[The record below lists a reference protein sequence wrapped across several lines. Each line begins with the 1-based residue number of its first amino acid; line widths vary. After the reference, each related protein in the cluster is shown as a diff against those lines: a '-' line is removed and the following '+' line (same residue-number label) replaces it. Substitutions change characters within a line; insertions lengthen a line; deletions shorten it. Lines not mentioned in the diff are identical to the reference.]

1 MKQKLFT
8 LLTLLVLC
16 VTGAWADDVYECYH
30 NGTSVVNTSNYFSSG
45 NSLMASG
52 YNSNMTITFTNNNGD
67 EITSSKFTKMTS
79 GKGVDFTVSDDHTAS
94 VFVVAVTKDKT
105 SNNGIKLKKQNG
117 DNWDDVESYTSAP
130 TTTYTRYETSFS
142 NLEPGTYRMER
153 NGQENAAVYVKVVET
168 ATSSG
173 AYTITKSDHANGDF
187 TISSSS
193 ADEGDVITLSANP
206 NDGFMFNSWK
216 IHKTGYVEQTIEPES
231 NTANTT
237 FTMPAYDVTVK
248 AYFAAIPFII
258 THTAAEHGTYTIQV
272 AAEEP
277 VSENTVGYIGQTV
290 YLVATPDDGYVLSA
304 WNVKDADN
312 NDVTVTN
319 NQFTMPAKAVTIS
332 PVFSEPIVLN
342 TLFSMT
348 NITGPTESLSK
359 GDVADVEA
367 TFTQGGSAEVFQN
380 SSGTMF
386 YNNNSINLNGSGSS
400 YLHVIFPNNVI
411 LQAGDVI
418 DAELLTGA
426 LKVSAST
433 SSASSITLPYT
444 IKTTDTKLIGATGLY
459 FFKDGAAQVTS
470 VTIKGQGAISDFA
483 IISSTTP
490 TVAIGNESTITYTSS
505 STGAV
510 TFTSSD
516 NAVASITDGGVIT
529 AKEGGTATITI
540 NQDADETYRAALAKI
555 TVTVPE
561 VVFVKIKT
569 LGGSS
574 TKVTG
579 TMDVTTGIT
588 ADVNLS
594 SNRKMDKGKYVGF
607 TLNGENAIQT
617 GDIIE
622 VKLSAAGQGGK
633 FIFYDSKGDNPTVL
647 YNTNVSPDEAK
658 VYRFVV
664 PAAMNGVKTT
674 YLRRGGDNSGINE
687 GFNPVFEYIA
697 ICRPSGEIT
706 LNASGYATYSSAT
719 NFLISGAKAYEATL
733 NTADKKITCTEV
745 EAVPAGAGVLL
756 FGDAG
761 AKVAIINTT
770 SADALTDND
779 LKGTT
784 QAGGTLATF
793 DTAKYYY
800 ALSGDTFK
808 HYTGSAFVENKAYF
822 ESDTELNSK
831 AFTIVFD
838 GETTG
843 INAIEE
849 VAPVTTKTRKVVKN
863 GRLVIET
870 ANGEFTVSGARI
882 K

>member
-1 MKQKLFT
+1 MDSGGITKTQKPMKQKLFT

-16 VTGAWADDVYECYH
+16 VTGAWGQTTFKCKL
-30 NGTSVVNTSNYFSSG
+30 NGSVVQERNDGNSGDFFSFSFSSG
-45 NSLMASG
+45 SYGWKSG
-52 YNSNMTITFTNNNGD
+52 TDVTGCTYDGVNYTSAMKFDSKPTLSFTTTQSATVIVVQSTSKN
-67 EITSSKFTKMTS
+67 SSKAPKLDNTEMTTSESITGANVWTKTEVS
-79 GKGVDFTVSDDHTAS
+79 AGTHTVKYNTEIWIHCVYVIYPAPGKAYKVTA
-94 VFVVAVTKDKT
+94 T
-105 SNNGIKLKKQNG
+105 SNNT
-117 DNWDDVESYTSAP
+117 NWGTASSSESSLDKGEKATITATPKAGYEFTSWDVTGEGASLSSNTTNP
-130 TTTYTRYETSFS
+130 TTLTI
-142 NLEPGTYRMER
+142 GT
-153 NGQENAAVYVKVVET
+153 AD
-168 ATSSG
+168 AT
-173 AYTITKSDHANGDF
+173 
-187 TISSSS
+187 
-193 ADEGDVITLSANP
+193 V
-206 NDGFMFNSWK
+206 
-216 IHKTGYVEQTIEPES
+216 
-231 NTANTT
+231 TAN
-237 FTMPAYDVTVK
+237 FT
-248 AYFAAIPFII
+248 AINYAI
-258 THTAAEHGTYTIQV
+258 THNDATGGTYTISV
-272 AAEEP
+272 AGGDA
-277 VSENTVGYIGQTV
+277 VSTNTTATIGQTIT
-290 YLVATPDDGYVLSA
+290 LAGTPTNPAETAIA

-332 PVFSEPIVLN
+332 PVFSEPIVL
-342 TLFSMT
+342 TTFFSMT

-380 SSGTMF
+380 ASSGTMF
-386 YNNNSINLNGSGSS
+386 FNNNSINLNGSSSS

-459 FFKDGAAQVTS
+459 FFKNGSAQVTS

-483 IISSTTP
+483 ITSSTTP

-633 FIFYDSKGDNPTVL
+633 FIFYDSKGDNPTEL

-674 YLRRGGDNSGINE
+674 YLRRDDDSGINV
-687 GFNPVFEYIA
+687 GFNPFFEYIA

-784 QAGGTLATF
+784 QADGTLATF

>member
-1 MKQKLFT
+1 MKTK
-8 LLTLLVLC
+8 LLTILSLLVMC
-16 VTGAWADDVYECYH
+16 VTGAWA
-30 NGTSVVNTSNYFSSG
+30 
-45 NSLMASG
+45 
-52 YNSNMTITFTNNNGD
+52 
-67 EITSSKFTKMTS
+67 
-79 GKGVDFTVSDDHTAS
+79 
-94 VFVVAVTKDKT
+94 
-105 SNNGIKLKKQNG
+105 Q
-117 DNWDDVESYTSAP
+117 
-130 TTTYTRYETSFS
+130 TTYTYTGYSTQIVNGWTHNYGDTYVGRKGSNYTPENGGLPTGNSNIFAAFQVTSTSKIKVTFVWTKTNGDLSGKSIALASIDKNTYDKLALASTATTNEVKYSIDNFS
-142 NLEPGTYRMER
+142 SSQSKEVAINRSNANTEIDFEFDNAVNSGYYVVYTANSINASALIKKITVTPKASYSVTYNPNNGTE
-153 NGQENAAVYVKVVET
+153 EADVTDNAASTVADCPNTWTVPTNKLFSGWNT
-168 ATSSG
+168 AADGSGDAYAVGAAVTSTLTLYAQWAD
-173 AYTITKSDHANGDF
+173 AYTVTFNLQGHG
-187 TISSSS
+187 S
-193 ADEGDVITLSANP
+193 AIAAQNIVSGGKVT
-206 NDGFMFNSWK
+206 
-216 IHKTGYVEQTIEPES
+216 EP
-231 NTANTT
+231 
-237 FTMPAYDVTVK
+237 
-248 AYFAAIPFII
+248 
-258 THTAAEHGTYTIQV
+258 
-272 AAEEP
+272 
-277 VSENTVGYIGQTV
+277 
-290 YLVATPDDGYVLSA
+290 ATPTADDGYLFRGWYKESA
-304 WNVKDADN
+304 CTNAWDFD
-312 NDVTVTN
+312 NDVVSAATEL
-319 NQFTMPAKAVTIS
+319 FAKWVEAT
-332 PVFSEPIVLN
+332 

-348 NITGPTESLSK
+348 DITGPSESLSK

-380 SSGTMF
+380 ASSGTMF
-386 YNNNSINLNGSGSS
+386 FNNNSINLNGSGGS

-444 IKTTDTKLIGATGLY
+444 IKTTDTNLIGATGLY
-459 FFKDGAAQVTS
+459 FFKDESAQVTS
-470 VTIKGQGAISDFA
+470 LTIKGQGAISDFA
-483 IISSTTP
+483 ITSSTTP

-674 YLRRGGDNSGINE
+674 YLRRGGDDSGINE
-687 GFNPVFEYIA
+687 GFNPFFEYIA

-719 NFLISGAKAYEATL
+719 NFLISGAKAYKATL
-733 NTADKKITCTEV
+733 NTADKEITCTEV

-784 QAGGTLATF
+784 QADGTLATF

-808 HYTGSAFVENKAYF
+808 HYTGAAFAANKAYL
-822 ESDTELNSK
+822 ESVTELSSK
-831 AFTIVFD
+831 LSLIFDD
-838 GETTG
+838 GETTTIDNLTISQSDKNAQMYNLSGQKVNESYKG
-843 INAIEE
+843 I
-849 VAPVTTKTRKVVKN
+849 
-863 GRLVIET
+863 VI
-870 ANGEFTVSGARI
+870 VSGKKYI
-882 K
+882 NK